1 MDKRKEIPIKGMR
14 IRTLNI
20 GMIFVSC
27 VLYILLIL
35 ASSYALR
42 EYRVMVA
49 ATERYIACEKNAL
62 LLVDGSNYLTE
73 EVRLFAV
80 NADLKHVDNYFEEV
94 YTTRR
99 RDNIFKL
106 FEAYGTREDYD
117 LLQEALD
124 DSNNLMQ
131 QEIYSMKLVASAQN
145 YDMEAYEDVQNAEL
159 SPEDQLLSPE
169 EKREKAR
176 DLVFGTEYQEHKAL
190 ILAEVSDFLNDII
203 QDSQQEQQASTD
215 SLRIA
220 MRQQQVLIS
229 ILFIENILV
238 FIMIL
243 HLIIKPLQIYVR
255 NIKDEK
261 RMEII
266 GSYEFKYLALT
277 YNNIFELN
285 ASNEAVLRHQAEHDH
300 LTGLMNRG
308 AFDQLQSALKTDTK
322 PLILLIID
330 VDKFKL
336 VNDGY
341 GHEMGDRVL
350 KRVAQLLE
358 ESFRATDYPAR
369 IGGDEFAVILVNVT
383 PDMKEIVE
391 NKVKEI
397 NVKLQ
402 NPTDDLPRVSLSV
415 GAAYSDRGFNDELYN
430 QADQALYNVKEH
442 GRCGCRF
449 YEDCASAGSG
459 A

>member
-145 YDMEAYEDVQNAEL
+145 YDMEAYEDVQKAEL

-169 EKREKAR
+169 EKIEKAR
-176 DLVFGTEYQEHKAL
+176 EMVFGTEYQEQKAL
-190 ILAEVSDFLNDII
+190 ILDEVSDFLNDII

-449 YEDCASAGSG
+449 YEDCASAESG